1 MAKKRTAK
9 KRQGLHKPSF
19 VAGLL
24 IGVAG
29 SVLVFLGPTLLSEQL
44 GAIPTAVPGSEDLEV
59 VFEFPELLRRSEVP
73 VNPKTY
79 GDGDGARRIPPAGST
94 PTPAPAPTTTPGRPA
109 AAQPPTAAPLE
120 AAPVAITRF
129 YVQAA
134 SYRDRSE
141 AERLRA
147 QLLLQGLPANTAEVA
162 LKDGAWHRVTIG
174 PIESE
179 AEADSILARLRQQNL
194 SAIRINQR

>member
-1 MAKKRTAK
+1 MARKRTPP
-9 KRQGLHKPSF
+9 KRRGLHRPSF

-29 SVLVFLGPTLLSEQL
+29 SVLVFLGPTLFSEQF
-44 GAIPTAVPGSEDLEV
+44 GAMPTAVPGSDDLEV

-79 GDGDGARRIPPAGST
+79 GAGDGPRRTPPAE
-94 PTPAPAPTTTPGRPA
+94 PAPATGRPA
-109 AAQPPTAAPLE
+109 TTQGPTPEPVE
-120 AAPVAITRF
+120 AAPVQITRL

-134 SYRDRSE
+134 SYRDRGD

-162 LKDGAWHRVTIG
+162 LKSGAWHRVTVG
-174 PIESE
+174 PIDSE
-179 AEADSILARLRQQNL
+179 AEADSIVARLRQQNL
-194 SAIRINQR
+194 SAIRINQH